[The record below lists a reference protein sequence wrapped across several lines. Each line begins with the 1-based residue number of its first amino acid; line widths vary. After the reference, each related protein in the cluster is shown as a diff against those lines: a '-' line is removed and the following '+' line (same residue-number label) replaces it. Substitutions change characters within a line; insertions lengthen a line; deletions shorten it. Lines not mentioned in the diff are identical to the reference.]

1 MNALNDLDLP
11 TGQRE
16 YKAFATLAAQY
27 AISGLA
33 LIKGD
38 PAVDG
43 QARYFA
49 LCWGSMA
56 KPLPDLD
63 AAGAYLATLGSG
75 GGTAKQR
82 GQR

>member
-1 MNALNDLDLP
+1 MNAVNDLDLP

-27 AISGLA
+27 AMNGLA

-43 QARYFA
+43 QAPYFA
-49 LCWGSMA
+49 LRWGSMV